1 VNIKIPVCQIIRPAA
16 AGAAGPV
23 PTPVWLTL
31 NYFVIIKRFCWHSF
45 RVEEKLQRRSFGCHL
60 ESHCCSRTLNSF
72 LSGVVAEGLRNP
84 TIATSTEYWLI
95 VEQNA
100 ALIDIEASV
109 LRVTFVSHHAFS
121 ALTLLVGGRKGIWPV
136 KN

>member
-1 VNIKIPVCQIIRPAA
+1 M
-16 AGAAGPV
+16 
-23 PTPVWLTL
+23 
-31 NYFVIIKRFCWHSF
+31 
-45 RVEEKLQRRSFGCHL
+45 
-60 ESHCCSRTLNSF
+60 
-72 LSGVVAEGLRNP
+72 
-84 TIATSTEYWLI
+84 EYWFI